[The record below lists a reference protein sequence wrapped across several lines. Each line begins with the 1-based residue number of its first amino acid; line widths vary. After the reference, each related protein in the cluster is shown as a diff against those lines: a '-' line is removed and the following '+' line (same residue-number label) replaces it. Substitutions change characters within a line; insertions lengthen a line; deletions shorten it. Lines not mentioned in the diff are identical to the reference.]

1 MSMFNDLLLLNYYE
15 GVYLG
20 RIDYTEDTEEAEDEY
35 FLWLANMAVKYDIH
49 FNRMVTDENIKILST
64 DIENFLLEHIYTID
78 MKTITDFVMISIRKR
93 FSDAKQIDLMDI
105 LEIID
110 NEDSV
115 TEITSSIY
123 DYCLDEIRKEYEV
136 ID

>member
-35 FLWLANMAVKYDIH
+35 FSWLANIAVKYDIH
-49 FNRMVTDENIKILST
+49 FNRIVTDENIKILST
-64 DIENFLLEHIYTID
+64 DIEDYLLEHIYTID
-78 MKTITDFVMISIRKR
+78 MKTIVDFVMISVRKR
-93 FSDAKQIDLMDI
+93 YGNAKEIDLMDI

-115 TEITSSIY
+115 TEITSTIY
-123 DYCLDEIRKEYEV
+123 DYCLDEIKKEYEV